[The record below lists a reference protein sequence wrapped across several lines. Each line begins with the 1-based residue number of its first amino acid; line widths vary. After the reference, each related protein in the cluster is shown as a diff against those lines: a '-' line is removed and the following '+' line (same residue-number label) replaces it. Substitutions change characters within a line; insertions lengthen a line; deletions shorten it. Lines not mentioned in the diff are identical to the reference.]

1 MGATFA
7 RRARVS
13 QTLTLLIAMSVI
25 VIMGWPG
32 AAATRVD
39 VAAPSPLPGA
49 DRPAAAAVKVVL
61 YGDSLAWEAQ
71 DSFRATLAARGIT
84 DVTTKTLGGTAI
96 CDWLPQ
102 MPQDRAALH
111 PDAVVVEF
119 SGNAL
124 TPCMEGDMGVPLS
137 GLAFFEKYADDAQQV
152 LRIFG
157 SDGTAVYFAGAPV
170 SLSAERTHDP
180 NTGRLNRLYGLL
192 AHSYRNSRYVDA
204 GTAVTVHGH
213 WTKTLP
219 CLPTEPCSGDRDS
232 SGRLVNI
239 VRAPDGTHFCPT
251 APAAVRGVTN
261 KCRVWSSGAYRYGI
275 AMASLIVG
283 GRAG

>member
-1 MGATFA
+1 VGTTFP
-7 RRARVS
+7 RRARVTQS
-13 QTLTLLIAMSVI
+13 LTLLIAISVA
-25 VIMGWPG
+25 VIAGWPNPAG
-32 AAATRVD
+32 TRVH
-39 VAAPSPLPGA
+39 VADPSHLEGA
-49 DRPAAAAVKVVL
+49 DRPPRAAATVIL

-71 DSFRATLAARGIT
+71 DSFRAALAARGIS
-84 DVTTKTLGGTAI
+84 DVTTETLGGTAI

-102 MPQDRAALH
+102 MRHDRAVLQ

-124 TPCMEGDMGVPLS
+124 TPCMRGDMGAPLS
-137 GLAFFEKYADDAQQV
+137 GQAYFEKYADDAQQV

-157 SDGTAVYFAGAPV
+157 SGGTSVYFVGAPI
-170 SLSAERTHDP
+170 SLRAERAHDP
-180 NTGRLNRLYGLL
+180 TTRRLNQLYALL
-192 AHSYRNSRYVDA
+192 VDNYPNSRYIDA
-204 GTAVTVHGH
+204 GAAVTDRGH

-219 CLPTEPCSGDRDS
+219 CLPKEPCSGDRDT

-251 APAAVRGVTN
+251 AAAAVRGVTN
-261 KCRVWSSGAYRYGI
+261 KCQVWSSGAYRYGI

-283 GRAG
+283 GLAI